1 MIKMDYPD
9 SVTADLAYHDYLEQL
24 WYDKYM
30 RLQDEIEENFKDVRE
45 TYQRLED
52 EYGDLGDDEVKD
64 SLIEFLRTKKEPQA
78 TRYFV

>member
-1 MIKMDYPD
+1 MINSDYPD

-30 RLQDEIEENFKDVRE
+30 RLQDEIEENFKDLKE

-52 EYGDLGDDEVKD
+52 EYGDLGDDEVQD
-64 SLIEFLRTKKEPQA
+64 SLIEFLRTKKEPQK
-78 TRYFV
+78 TRYFE